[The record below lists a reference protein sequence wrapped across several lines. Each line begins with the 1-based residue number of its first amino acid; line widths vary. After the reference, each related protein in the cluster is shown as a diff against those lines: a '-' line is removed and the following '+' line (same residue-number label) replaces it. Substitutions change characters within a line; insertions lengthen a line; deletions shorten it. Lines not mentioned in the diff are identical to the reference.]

1 MTSTSA
7 HHVAASLTQEAL
19 AAVYE
24 PTAVALLRE
33 DSPLSALG
41 MTEADV
47 VCIADAL
54 AVGAARRGLT
64 CVLDDVDLVDLVDLV
79 DVGTVATL
87 IGAVQAKIDTPLAAL

>member
-1 MTSTSA
+1 VTSTSA

-64 CVLDDVDLVDLVDLV
+64 CVLDDVDLVDLVD
-79 DVGTVATL
+79 VGTVAKL

>member
-1 MTSTSA
+1 
-7 HHVAASLTQEAL
+7 
-19 AAVYE
+19 
-24 PTAVALLRE
+24 
-33 DSPLSALG
+33 

-64 CVLDDVDLVDLVDLV
+64 CVLDDVDLVDLVD
-79 DVGTVATL
+79 VGTVATL